1 MPNLHPPTTTES
13 TTQQLNWIK
22 PDQISLSELGQQ
34 LEVGDVVFIHIRA
47 LPFMKIANATAS
59 WTNHVG
65 VVVDTSGSEP
75 LIAESCFPFSC
86 TTTLKRFVRRSG
98 GARIAVK
105 RVATAL
111 TDKQRNKIKSSAQK
125 RSGIFYD
132 TGFDLHSSRQFCS
145 RFVREVLAEATGI
158 EVGHIESLDSLFK
171 GNPAI
176 DLRFWKLWYFGNI
189 PWHRQTVTPASL
201 LRCQKM
207 NSIFDGV
214 VCDEKRRGKQLTDSI
229 NQNHFSL

>member
-1 MPNLHPPTTTES
+1 MSSFHTATTAEPAIQQDNLI
-13 TTQQLNWIK
+13 N
-22 PDQISLSELGQQ
+22 PDQIHLTELAQQ
-34 LEVGDVVFIHIRA
+34 IEIGDVVFIHIRA

-86 TTTLKRFVRRSG
+86 TTTLKRFVNRSG
-98 GARIAVK
+98 GARVAVK
-105 RVATAL
+105 RIATAL
-111 TDKQRNKIKSSAQK
+111 TDKQRGEIKKAAQ
-125 RSGIFYD
+125 RRTGILYD

-145 RFVREVLAEATGI
+145 RFVREVLDEATGI
-158 EVGHIESLDSLFK
+158 ELGHIESLDSLFK
-171 GNPAI
+171 NNPAI

-214 VCDEKRRGKQLTDSI
+214 VCNETTI
-229 NQNHFSL
+229 NRLY